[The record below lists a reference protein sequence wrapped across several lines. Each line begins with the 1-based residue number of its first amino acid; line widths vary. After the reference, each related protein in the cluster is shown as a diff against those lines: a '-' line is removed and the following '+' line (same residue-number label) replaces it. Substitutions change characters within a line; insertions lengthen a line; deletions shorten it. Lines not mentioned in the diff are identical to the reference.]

1 MSENFSQF
9 DTVVKFQREKA
20 DDFSDHAPRNSTQG
34 MGEEEVKDPL
44 LKGCSVKRR
53 REEETGASA
62 DELSISK
69 RRHRTTF
76 TQVQLDALEE
86 AFSRSQ
92 YPDVFTREQL
102 AKGINL
108 NEARVQVWFQNR
120 RAKHRKQE
128 RQHPRSSFPYH
139 HTGIYYP
146 HEGLYSPASHV
157 YFPVPPPMACPVS
170 SLPGS
175 SKTVLESHSSPAAR
189 PVHSPCRSCPPGSL
203 CCGAGPA
210 PTPPW
215 SPAFTRSLSP
225 SKSPLYEKEA
235 PSSLGLVRH
244 DWSSKSLALLRMR
257 AQSYGH
263 VFGPSCFS

>member
-1 MSENFSQF
+1 MSDRDHFSQF
-9 DTVVKFQREKA
+9 ESVSEFHREIPA
-20 DDFSDHAPRNSTQG
+20 DSDDQKSNPMHTKQ
-34 MGEEEVKDPL
+34 EKDDIEVKDPL
-44 LKGCSVKRR
+44 LKGFHAKRK
-53 REEETGASA
+53 REEEETSTE
-62 DELSISK
+62 ELSISK

-76 TQVQLDALEE
+76 TQAQLDALEE
-86 AFSRSQ
+86 AFNRSQ

-128 RQHPRSSFPYH
+128 RQHPRTSFPYH
-139 HTGIYYP
+139 SGIYYP
-146 HEGLYSPASHV
+146 HEGLYSPASHL
-157 YFPVPPPMACPVS
+157 YFPVPPMTCPVS

-175 SKTVLESHSSPAAR
+175 KNILESHSPSSR
-189 PVHSPCRSCPPGSL
+189 PVRSPCRSCPPGSL

-215 SPAFTRSLSP
+215 SPGFARPLSP
-225 SKSPLYEKEA
+225 SKSPLYEKEG
-235 PSSLGLVRH
+235 STSLNLTRN

-257 AQSYGH
+257 AQSYSH

>member
-1 MSENFSQF
+1 MSTPRVLLSEWPRVQSFSLSNCNCSIKNDQDLSNVSHIGLKEVLVLLFLSKQLISYFTFNF
-9 DTVVKFQREKA
+9 
-20 DDFSDHAPRNSTQG
+20 
-34 MGEEEVKDPL
+34 L
-44 LKGCSVKRR
+44 
-53 REEETGASA
+53 
-62 DELSISK
+62 
-69 RRHRTTF
+69 
-76 TQVQLDALEE
+76 
-86 AFSRSQ
+86 
-92 YPDVFTREQL
+92 
-102 AKGINL
+102 
-108 NEARVQVWFQNR
+108 QVWFQNR

-157 YFPVPPPMACPVS
+157 YFPVPPLACPVS

-175 SKTVLESHSSPAAR
+175 SKTVLESHSSPASR

-235 PSSLGLVRH
+235 PPSLGLMRH